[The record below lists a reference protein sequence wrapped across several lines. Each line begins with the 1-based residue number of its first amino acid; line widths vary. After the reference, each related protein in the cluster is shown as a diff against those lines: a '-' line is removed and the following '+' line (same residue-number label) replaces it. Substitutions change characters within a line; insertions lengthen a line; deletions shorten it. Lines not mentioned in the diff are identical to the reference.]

1 LSGAT
6 GPPRSTRGTTAT
18 RDDGIG
24 SGTSGGCNRLS
35 QAGLGRDVAFDQLEN
50 GLPRGLCHEHI
61 IDPQTMPDYFREFD
75 EKNDRDQEVM
85 LRELSR
91 E

>member
-1 LSGAT
+1 MTNGHTLVIRFGQKGCAYLTDGKLQGLNPCGKEESKIYIEDKDPTTGDGAR
-6 GPPRSTRGTTAT
+6 P
-18 RDDGIG
+18 
-24 SGTSGGCNRLS
+24 
-35 QAGLGRDVAFDQLEN
+35 F
-50 GLPRGLCHEHI
+50 GLCQEHI

-85 LRELSR
+85 LREVSR